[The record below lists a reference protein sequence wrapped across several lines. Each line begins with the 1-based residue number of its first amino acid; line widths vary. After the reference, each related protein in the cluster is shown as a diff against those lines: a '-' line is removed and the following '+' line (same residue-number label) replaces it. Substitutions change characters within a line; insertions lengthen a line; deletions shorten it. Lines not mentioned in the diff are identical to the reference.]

1 MTAQA
6 AIGGAAMLLAACS
19 TAQAPADSPPLHG
32 VTPGHKCDPANIQ
45 IDSNRW
51 LNPDTQ
57 SAFNDLISQFWTD
70 DSMTVEEAQQKYA
83 DILKAAQ

>member
-1 MTAQA
+1 MPVRDDVDMSLADPC
-6 AIGGAAMLLAACS
+6 MLKGLS
-19 TAQAPADSPPLHG
+19 II
-32 VTPGHKCDPANIQ
+32 KDPANIQ

-51 LNPDTQ
+51 LTPDTQ

-83 DILKAAQ
+83 DILASAQ